1 VNVGEAGVDG
11 STTLSVS
18 GIGVVVAVA
27 GGAPGPKLT
36 AWVALSGKL
45 VAVDQWIGLVKI
57 CSQRDR
63 VMEVRRSVPYQAK
76 ISHEHVPSS
85 LS

>member
-1 VNVGEAGVDG
+1 VGVD
-11 STTLSVS
+11 SSMTLSVS
-18 GIGVVVAVA
+18 GVIVAVA
-27 GGAPGPKLT
+27 GSAPGPKST

-63 VMEVRRSVPYQAK
+63 VMEVVN
-76 ISHEHVPSS
+76 
-85 LS
+85 